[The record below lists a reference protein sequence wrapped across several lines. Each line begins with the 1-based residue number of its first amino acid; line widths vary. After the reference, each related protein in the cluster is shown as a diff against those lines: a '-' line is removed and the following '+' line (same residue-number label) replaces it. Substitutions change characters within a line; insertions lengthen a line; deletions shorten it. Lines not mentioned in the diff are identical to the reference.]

1 MKAIVVKQLG
11 PPEVLELKD
20 LPLHNHQRINSDQEN
35 YAHEYQHDAQLL
47 ETIVV
52 SHRFLV

>member
-20 LPLHNHQRINSDQEN
+20 LPLHNHQRINSGQEN
-35 YAHEYQHDAQLL
+35 YAHEYQHDAQV
-47 ETIVV
+47 ETIVI